1 MITMIIF
8 SRIVTKEAG
17 KRLSETQSRETTNRR
32 PAAEALEERLWG
44 RFATFIPAY
53 RRWVGA
59 RLKERGIGY
68 AWMRALGALH
78 CGEGPIMMSDLGE
91 ELGVT
96 PRNVTKLVDELEAEG
111 LVRRLPHPS
120 DRRATL
126 IQLTQK
132 GREEIGEGYSEYV
145 AATSEL
151 FSVLSEE
158 DQWELI
164 RLMDLLYEGL
174 EGKENLDR

>member
-1 MITMIIF
+1 M
-8 SRIVTKEAG
+8 
-17 KRLSETQSRETTNRR
+17 

-53 RRWVGA
+53 RRWVRA
-59 RLKERGIGY
+59 RLKNFGIGY
-68 AWMRALGALH
+68 AWMRALGVLH
-78 CGEGPIMMSDLGE
+78 CGEGPLIMSALGE

-111 LVRRLPHPS
+111 LVQRLPHPS

-126 IQLTQK
+126 IDLTDV
-132 GREEIGEGYSEYV
+132 GREKVAEGYAEYV
-145 AATSEL
+145 AVTSEL

-164 RLMDLLYEGL
+164 RLMDLLFDGL
-174 EGKENLDR
+174 ENKGDASS

>member
-1 MITMIIF
+1 
-8 SRIVTKEAG
+8 
-17 KRLSETQSRETTNRR
+17 L
-32 PAAEALEERLWG
+32 G
-44 RFATFIPAY
+44 RFTKFIPAY

-59 RLKERGIGY
+59 RLEERGIGY

-78 CGEGPIMMSDLGE
+78 CGEGPIIMSDLGE
-91 ELGVT
+91 ELGIT

-126 IQLTQK
+126 IELTEK
-132 GREEIGEGYSEYV
+132 GREKIAEGYPEYV
-145 AATSEL
+145 AVTSEL

-158 DQWELI
+158 DRWELI
-164 RLMDLLYEGL
+164 RLMDLLYDGL
-174 EGKENLDR
+174 EGKGNVN

>member
-1 MITMIIF
+1 
-8 SRIVTKEAG
+8 
-17 KRLSETQSRETTNRR
+17 
-32 PAAEALEERLWG
+32 
-44 RFATFIPAY
+44 
-53 RRWVGA
+53 
-59 RLKERGIGY
+59 
-68 AWMRALGALH
+68 MRALGALH
-78 CGEGPIMMSDLGE
+78 CSEGPIIMSDLGE

-126 IQLTQK
+126 IELTKK
-132 GREEIGEGYSEYV
+132 GREEVAEGYAEYI
-145 AATSEL
+145 ALTSEL

-164 RLMDLLYEGL
+164 RLMDLLYDGL
-174 EGKENLDR
+174 ESKANTL

>member
-1 MITMIIF
+1 M
-8 SRIVTKEAG
+8 SEA
-17 KRLSETQSRETTNRR
+17 QSRETAGRR
-32 PAAEALEERLWG
+32 PAAEALEERLWE

-53 RRWVGA
+53 RRWVRA
-59 RLKERGIGY
+59 RLKNFGIGY

-78 CGEGPIMMSDLGE
+78 CGEGPIIMSDLGE

-126 IQLTQK
+126 IELTEK
-132 GREEIGEGYSEYV
+132 GREKTAEGYAGYV

-164 RLMDLLYEGL
+164 RLMDLLHEGL
-174 EGKENLDR
+174 EGKGNVNR

>member
-1 MITMIIF
+1 
-8 SRIVTKEAG
+8 
-17 KRLSETQSRETTNRR
+17 
-32 PAAEALEERLWG
+32 LEERLLG
-44 RFATFIPAY
+44 RFAAFIPAY

-59 RLKERGIGY
+59 RLKDRGIGY

-78 CGEGPIMMSDLGE
+78 CREGPAIMSDLGE

-126 IQLTQK
+126 VELTRK
-132 GREEIGEGYSEYV
+132 GRERTTEGYAEYV
-145 AATSEL
+145 AVTSEL

-158 DQWELI
+158 DQWALI
-164 RLMDLLYEGL
+164 RLIDLLYEGL
-174 EGKENLDR
+174 EGKGSVNR

>member
-1 MITMIIF
+1 VVTFLGIA
-8 SRIVTKEAG
+8 TKEAG
-17 KRLSETQSRETTNRR
+17 KRLSEEWSRGTTKRK
-32 PAAEALEERLWG
+32 PVAEALEERLLG

-53 RRWVGA
+53 RRWVGG

-78 CGEGPIMMSDLGE
+78 CGEGPIIMSDLGE

-111 LVRRLPHPS
+111 LARRLPHPS

-126 IQLTQK
+126 IELTEK
-132 GREEIGEGYSEYV
+132 GREKIAEGYTEYV
-145 AATSEL
+145 AVTSEL

-164 RLMDLLYEGL
+164 RLMDLLYDGL
-174 EGKENLDR
+174 EGKGNANR

>member
-1 MITMIIF
+1 MQ
-8 SRIVTKEAG
+8 G
-17 KRLSETQSRETTNRR
+17 RETTNRR
-32 PAAEALEERLWG
+32 PGAEALEERLLG

-68 AWMRALGALH
+68 AGMRALGALH
-78 CGEGPIMMSDLGE
+78 CGEGPIIMSDLGE

-96 PRNVTKLVDELEAEG
+96 PRNVTKLVDELETES

-126 IQLTQK
+126 IELTEK
-132 GREEIGEGYSEYV
+132 GREKIAEGYAEYV
-145 AATSEL
+145 TITAEL

-174 EGKENLDR
+174 EGKGNVDR

>member
-1 MITMIIF
+1 MP
-8 SRIVTKEAG
+8 
-17 KRLSETQSRETTNRR
+17 ETHSREATNRR

-78 CGEGPIMMSDLGE
+78 CSEGPIIMSDLGE

-96 PRNVTKLVDELEAEG
+96 PRNVTKLIDELEAESF
-111 LVRRLPHPS
+111 VRRLPHPS

-126 IQLTQK
+126 IELTQK
-132 GREEIGEGYSEYV
+132 GREEVAEGYAEYV
-145 AATSEL
+145 ALTSEL

-164 RLMDLLYEGL
+164 RLMDLLYDGL
-174 EGKENLDR
+174 ESKENAL

>member
-1 MITMIIF
+1 
-8 SRIVTKEAG
+8 
-17 KRLSETQSRETTNRR
+17 
-32 PAAEALEERLWG
+32 
-44 RFATFIPAY
+44 
-53 RRWVGA
+53 
-59 RLKERGIGY
+59 
-68 AWMRALGALH
+68 MRALGALH

>member
-1 MITMIIF
+1 M
-8 SRIVTKEAG
+8 
-17 KRLSETQSRETTNRR
+17 NR
-32 PAAEALEERLWG
+32 PAEEALEERIWG
-44 RFATFIPAY
+44 RFARFIPAY
-53 RRWVGA
+53 RRWVRA
-59 RLKERGIGY
+59 RLKSFGIGY
-68 AWMRALGALH
+68 AWMRALGVLY
-78 CGEGPIMMSDLGE
+78 CGEGPLIMSDIGE

-126 IQLTQK
+126 IDLTEV
-132 GREEIGEGYSEYV
+132 GREKIAEGYAEYV
-145 AATSEL
+145 AVTSEL

-164 RLMDLLYEGL
+164 RLMDLLFDGL
-174 EGKENLDR
+174 ENKGDASS

>member
-1 MITMIIF
+1 M
-8 SRIVTKEAG
+8 
-17 KRLSETQSRETTNRR
+17 SETQSRETKRK
-32 PAAEALEERLWG
+32 PAAEVLEERLWG

-68 AWMRALGALH
+68 AWMRVLGALH
-78 CGEGPIMMSDLGE
+78 CGEGPIIMSDLGE

-126 IQLTQK
+126 IALTPK
-132 GREEIGEGYSEYV
+132 GREKIAEGYTEYV
-145 AATSEL
+145 AVTSEL

-164 RLMDLLYEGL
+164 RLMDLLYDGL
-174 EGKENLDR
+174 EGRANVPQRSL

>member
-1 MITMIIF
+1 M
-8 SRIVTKEAG
+8 A
-17 KRLSETQSRETTNRR
+17 
-32 PAAEALEERLWG
+32 

-78 CGEGPIMMSDLGE
+78 CGEGPIIMSDLGE

-126 IQLTQK
+126 IELTEK
-132 GREEIGEGYSEYV
+132 GGEKISEGYAEYV
-145 AATSEL
+145 AVTSEL
-151 FSVLSEE
+151 FSVLSKE
-158 DQWELI
+158 DQRELI
-164 RLMDLLYEGL
+164 RLMDLLYEEL
-174 EGKENLDR
+174 ESKGNVNR

>member
-1 MITMIIF
+1 MVVF
-8 SRIVTKEAG
+8 SGVATKETG
-17 KRLSETQSRETTNRR
+17 RRLSETRSRGMTSRG

-44 RFATFIPAY
+44 RFATFMPAY

-78 CGEGPIMMSDLGE
+78 RGGGPIIMSDLGE

-96 PRNVTKLVDELEAEG
+96 PRNVTKLVDELETEG

-126 IQLTQK
+126 IELTAK
-132 GREEIGEGYSEYV
+132 GREKIDEGYAEYV
-145 AATSEL
+145 AVTSEL

-158 DQWELI
+158 DRWELI
-164 RLMDLLYEGL
+164 RLMDLLYDEL
-174 EGKENLDR
+174 EGKGNANL

>member
-1 MITMIIF
+1 M
-8 SRIVTKEAG
+8 SEA
-17 KRLSETQSRETTNRR
+17 QSGETTNRR
-32 PAAEALEERLWG
+32 QTAEALEERLLG
-44 RFATFIPAY
+44 RFAKFIPAY

-78 CGEGPIMMSDLGE
+78 CCEGPIMMSDLGE

-96 PRNVTKLVDELEAEG
+96 PRNVTKLVDELEAED

-126 IQLTQK
+126 IELTQK
-132 GREEIGEGYSEYV
+132 GREKIAEGYAEYV
-145 AATSEL
+145 AVTSEL

-158 DQWELI
+158 DRWELS
-164 RLMDLLYEGL
+164 RLMDLLYDGL
-174 EGKENLDR
+174 ESKENVNRGEHNALG

>member
-1 MITMIIF
+1 MQ
-8 SRIVTKEAG
+8 G
-17 KRLSETQSRETTNRR
+17 RETTNRR
-32 PAAEALEERLWG
+32 LDAEGPEGRLLA

-78 CGEGPIMMSDLGE
+78 CGEGPIIMSDLGE

-126 IQLTQK
+126 LELTEQ
-132 GREEIGEGYSEYV
+132 GRAKIAEGYAEYI
-145 AATSEL
+145 AIT
-151 FSVLSEE
+151 
-158 DQWELI
+158 
-164 RLMDLLYEGL
+164 
-174 EGKENLDR
+174 

>member
-1 MITMIIF
+1 MVTMIIF
-8 SRIVTKEAG
+8 SQIVTKEAG
-17 KRLSETQSRETTNRR
+17 RRLSETQSRETTNRR

-59 RLKERGIGY
+59 RLKEHGIGY

-91 ELGVT
+91 QMGVT
-96 PRNVTKLVDELEAEG
+96 PRNVTKLVDELEGEG
-111 LVRRLPHPS
+111 LVRRRPHPS

-126 IQLTQK
+126 VELTNRGQ
-132 GREEIGEGYSEYV
+132 EEIAEGYSEYV
-145 AATSEL
+145 SATSEL

-164 RLMDLLYEGL
+164 RLMDLLCDAL
-174 EGKENLDR
+174 QGKGD

>member
-1 MITMIIF
+1 MVVFLGVATE
-8 SRIVTKEAG
+8 EAG
-17 KRLSETQSRETTNRR
+17 KRLAESRETASRG

-44 RFATFIPAY
+44 RFATFMPAY

-68 AWMRALGALH
+68 AWMRALGALY
-78 CGEGPIMMSDLGE
+78 CGEGPIIMSDLGE

-126 IQLTQK
+126 IELTAR
-132 GREEIGEGYSEYV
+132 GREKIAEGYAEYV
-145 AATSEL
+145 AVTSEL
-151 FSVLSEE
+151 FSALSEE
-158 DQWELI
+158 DRWELI
-164 RLMDLLYEGL
+164 RLMDLLHDEL
-174 EGKENLDR
+174 EGKSNVNS

>member
-1 MITMIIF
+1 MTD
-8 SRIVTKEAG
+8 
-17 KRLSETQSRETTNRR
+17 RR
-32 PAAEALEERLWG
+32 PVAEALEERLWE

-78 CGEGPIMMSDLGE
+78 FSEGPIIMSNLGE

-96 PRNVTKLVDELEAEG
+96 PRNVTKLVDELEAED

-126 IQLTQK
+126 VELTER
-132 GREEIGEGYSEYV
+132 GREKIAKEYTEYV
-145 AATSEL
+145 KITAEL
-151 FSVLSEE
+151 FSLLAEE

-164 RLMDLLYEGL
+164 RMMDLLYDGL
-174 EGKENLDR
+174 EGKGNVNR

>member
-1 MITMIIF
+1 M
-8 SRIVTKEAG
+8 SEA
-17 KRLSETQSRETTNRR
+17 RSRETTSQRT
-32 PAAEALEERLWG
+32 AAEALEERLWG
-44 RFATFIPAY
+44 RFAAFIPAY

-59 RLKERGIGY
+59 RLKDRGIGY

-78 CGEGPIMMSDLGE
+78 CGEGPIIMSDLGE

-126 IQLTQK
+126 IELTER
-132 GREEIGEGYSEYV
+132 GREKIAEGYAEYV
-145 AATSEL
+145 AVTSEL

-158 DQWELI
+158 DQWQLI
-164 RLMDLLYEGL
+164 RLMDLLYDAL
-174 EGKENLDR
+174 EGKGNEDR

>member
-1 MITMIIF
+1 
-8 SRIVTKEAG
+8 V
-17 KRLSETQSRETTNRR
+17 QSGETTNRS
-32 PAAEALEERLWG
+32 PATDALEERLWG

-78 CGEGPIMMSDLGE
+78 CVERPVIMSDLGE

-126 IQLTQK
+126 IELTER
-132 GREEIGEGYSEYV
+132 GREEVAEGYAEYV
-145 AATSEL
+145 ALTSEL

-164 RLMDLLYEGL
+164 RLMDLLYDGL
-174 EGKENLDR
+174 ESKGNAL

>member
-1 MITMIIF
+1 
-8 SRIVTKEAG
+8 
-17 KRLSETQSRETTNRR
+17 LSEGRSRGTTNRR

-44 RFATFIPAY
+44 RFAAFIPAY
-53 RRWVGA
+53 RRWVGG

-68 AWMRALGALH
+68 ARMRALGALH
-78 CGEGPIMMSDLGE
+78 CGEQPIIMSDLGE

-96 PRNVTKLVDELEAEG
+96 PRNVTKLVDELEVEG

-126 IQLTQK
+126 IELTER
-132 GREEIGEGYSEYV
+132 GREKIAEGYTEYV

-164 RLMDLLYEGL
+164 RLMDLLYDGL
-174 EGKENLDR
+174 EGRGNVNR

>member
-1 MITMIIF
+1 
-8 SRIVTKEAG
+8 V
-17 KRLSETQSRETTNRR
+17 QSGEVTNRGL
-32 PAAEALEERLWG
+32 AAEALKERLWG

-68 AWMRALGALH
+68 AWMRTLGALY
-78 CGEGPIMMSDLGE
+78 CSEGPIIMSDLGE

-96 PRNVTKLVDELEAEG
+96 PRNVTKLVDELETEG

-126 IQLTQK
+126 IELTEK
-132 GREEIGEGYSEYV
+132 GREKIAEGYAEYV
-145 AATSEL
+145 TITAEL

-174 EGKENLDR
+174 EGKGNVDQ

>member
-1 MITMIIF
+1 MIVFGGQQTPEVGQ
-8 SRIVTKEAG
+8 RLVEAQQTEGTKQG
-17 KRLSETQSRETTNRR
+17 
-32 PAAEALEERLWG
+32 PALEAVEGQLWG
-44 RFATFIPAY
+44 RFATFMPMY
-53 RRWVGA
+53 RRWMRS
-59 RLKERGIGY
+59 RLKDRGIGY

-78 CGEGPIMMSDLGE
+78 HGEGPIIMSDLGE

-111 LVRRLPHPS
+111 LVQRLPHPS

-126 IQLTQK
+126 IELTEK
-132 GREEIGEGYSEYV
+132 GREKTAEGYAGYV

-158 DQWELI
+158 DQWDLI
-164 RLMDLLYEGL
+164 RLMDLLHEGL
-174 EGKENLDR
+174 EKGNVNR